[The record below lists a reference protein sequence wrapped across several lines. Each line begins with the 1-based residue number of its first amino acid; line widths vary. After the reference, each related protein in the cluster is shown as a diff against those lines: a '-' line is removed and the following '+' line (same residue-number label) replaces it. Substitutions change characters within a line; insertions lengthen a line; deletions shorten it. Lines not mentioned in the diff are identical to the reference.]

1 MKAWLEDIC
10 FESKSTVS
18 PQFEEL
24 PKLLQEDEE
33 SQDGDNACEVCGLEE
48 DEMSDE
54 EEFQNGTE
62 ANRLRVKE
70 EAGGIVKRLLDPR
83 LPSKEEVKEHELS
96 GHLPYRNWCPS
107 CVKAKGKDLDHR
119 RDAGESRGL
128 AEYSFDYCFPG
139 DEFGF
144 KLTVLSGK
152 ERVTGMHFATAV
164 PTKGASGKFA
174 VDKAL
179 QFMEEVGDT
188 TSKVIVKTDQEPS
201 IQYFVKDL
209 IESRPQGQTVIE
221 ESPVKSSGSNGIVE
235 RGVQV
240 LEGQLRV
247 MLLAFES
254 RMGREVSAKEPIVT
268 FMPEYAAYLLNRREQ
283 GKDGKTSYERCKGK
297 KATVLGIEF
306 GEKLLY
312 KIRPK
317 DKDQKILARW
327 QHGISV
333 GVKRRSGELW
343 ISVKD
348 NVFAVRSVRRIP
360 EEHRWSEDC
369 VKWVNRTLWNRY
381 KDCGSQMAKFQ
392 KKL

>member
-1 MKAWLEDIC
+1 
-10 FESKSTVS
+10 
-18 PQFEEL
+18 
-24 PKLLQEDEE
+24 
-33 SQDGDNACEVCGLEE
+33 
-48 DEMSDE
+48 MSDE
-54 EEFQNGTE
+54 EELRNGTE

-96 GHLPYRNWCPS
+96 GHLPYRNWCPI

-119 RDAGESRGL
+119 KDAGESRGL

-144 KLTVLSGK
+144 KLTVLCGK
-152 ERVTGMHFATAV
+152 ERVTGMSFATAV

-179 QFMEEVGDT
+179 EFMEEVGDM

-209 IESRPQGQTVIE
+209 IDSRTQGQTIIE
-221 ESPVKSSGSNGIVE
+221 ESPVKSSGSNGVVE
-235 RGVQV
+235 RGVQI

-254 RMGREVSAKEPIVT
+254 RIGREVNAKESIVT

-297 KATVLGIEF
+297 RATVLGIEF

-312 KIRPK
+312 KVRPK
-317 DKDQKILARW
+317 EKDQKILARW
-327 QHGISV
+327 QHGIFV
-333 GVKRRSGELW
+333 GVRRRSGELW

-348 NVFAVRSVRRIP
+348 KVFAVRSVRRIP
-360 EEHRWSEDC
+360 EEHRWGEEC

-381 KDCGSQMAKFQ
+381 KDCEFADGDVPEEVKAEPISEPIVEGPVFIETRAKA
-392 KKL
+392 LSLIHI